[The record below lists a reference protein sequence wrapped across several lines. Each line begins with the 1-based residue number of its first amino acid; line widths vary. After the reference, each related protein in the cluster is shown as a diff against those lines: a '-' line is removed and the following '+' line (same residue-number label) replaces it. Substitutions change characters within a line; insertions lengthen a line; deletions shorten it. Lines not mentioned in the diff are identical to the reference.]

1 MIVEK
6 AVQKIERTGI
16 GEEVKFG
23 MKVEDAPYIFS
34 ILRNDLYSDKIMAVI
49 REYSTNAID
58 AHVEAGVTRPVEITV
73 PTQFSRNYSIRDFGN
88 GLSEEDIVDI
98 FTKYGASTKRESNAF
113 NGMLGLGSKSA
124 FAYNPEFQ
132 VISRYKGTQYTWLAH
147 IDESDI
153 GVITCIDKKPT
164 KESGLSIHI
173 SVNPND
179 VKSFE
184 DKLFH
189 FFRDLDYL
197 PIFSNPEIKNKIEEY
212 KKNRNVIIS
221 GIDWDVENLNTHPN
235 LFVHMGNV
243 SYPVSMYEVIQEM
256 GRKNMIPEKFL
267 QKQFYSN
274 NFYTAFS
281 YGTWN
286 LFAPIGSVSFTPN
299 RESLQINDKTK
310 GYLFQKL
317 LSILHEIN
325 DKAMEK
331 LNSTSSLWEKKCV
344 ANDLVNN
351 LKFPIP
357 QFKLYAEDFNEKELK
372 DLGVASV
379 RKDHYQLRLYDTTIL
394 PCNRNAIYFLDGPD
408 VLRSQFKERIRKYCL
423 DNNIEIKSN
432 AYQRVA
438 HNLFVLYF
446 SSKEKKNE
454 FKNDS
459 RLIGAKM
466 VDIADIEYV
475 SSKKST
481 TAGRKGEVGEVYR
494 FHSEHRLNFD
504 KWKSLDKSPES
515 AIWVEISSFM
525 PKHYGNN
532 NDLTTLE
539 RCLNVDLK
547 CVRTIYGVKTA
558 NKKEVPSDWKEIK
571 VHFQEQIDRFKE
583 EEADVFVAYCKYSKL
598 NQFWHE
604 FISPTYR
611 GKCENYYEPFEP
623 VYEEYKL
630 FTKHKNRLE
639 SIQHSCDKL
648 SIKFYEEMEVE
659 QITRLIT
666 DIPILSC
673 FHTPHVQYESLHKR
687 IGELL

>member
-221 GIDWDVENLNTHPN
+221 EL
-235 LFVHMGNV
+235 
-243 SYPVSMYEVIQEM
+243 
-256 GRKNMIPEKFL
+256 
-267 QKQFYSN
+267 
-274 NFYTAFS
+274 
-281 YGTWN
+281 
-286 LFAPIGSVSFTPN
+286 IGM
-299 RESLQINDKTK
+299 LKI
-310 GYLFQKL
+310 
-317 LSILHEIN
+317 SIL
-325 DKAMEK
+325 
-331 LNSTSSLWEKKCV
+331 
-344 ANDLVNN
+344 
-351 LKFPIP
+351 
-357 QFKLYAEDFNEKELK
+357 
-372 DLGVASV
+372 
-379 RKDHYQLRLYDTTIL
+379 IL
-394 PCNRNAIYFLDGPD
+394 I
-408 VLRSQFKERIRKYCL
+408 CL
-423 DNNIEIKSN
+423 C
-432 AYQRVA
+432 
-438 HNLFVLYF
+438 
-446 SSKEKKNE
+446 
-454 FKNDS
+454 
-459 RLIGAKM
+459 
-466 VDIADIEYV
+466 
-475 SSKKST
+475 
-481 TAGRKGEVGEVYR
+481 
-494 FHSEHRLNFD
+494 
-504 KWKSLDKSPES
+504 
-515 AIWVEISSFM
+515 IW
-525 PKHYGNN
+525 
-532 NDLTTLE
+532 
-539 RCLNVDLK
+539 
-547 CVRTIYGVKTA
+547 A
-558 NKKEVPSDWKEIK
+558 
-571 VHFQEQIDRFKE
+571 
-583 EEADVFVAYCKYSKL
+583 
-598 NQFWHE
+598 
-604 FISPTYR
+604 TY
-611 GKCENYYEPFEP
+611 
-623 VYEEYKL
+623 
-630 FTKHKNRLE
+630 
-639 SIQHSCDKL
+639 
-648 SIKFYEEMEVE
+648 
-659 QITRLIT
+659 
-666 DIPILSC
+666 PIL
-673 FHTPHVQYESLHKR
+673 
-687 IGELL
+687 